1 MTILGHDYGVTK
13 ADSGSESTRK
23 EAVFRTVTRVGFG
36 VGGFGQGRVLRGAGV
51 GVDVSQGGSSGS
63 VAGRWIILIF
73 LTGTLGAGAGAA
85 PALRVRSRVAGSAG
99 SSPLMV
105 DALPRFRARGGIA
118 NRTERR
124 GSRRRRGDREEGV
137 LEPRGRFRIDFN
149 GVVGSAI
156 QYSAPKTP

>member
-51 GVDVSQGGSSGS
+51 SVNVSRGGSSGS

-73 LTGTLGAGAGAA
+73 LTGTLGTGAGAA

-99 SSPLMV
+99 LLLLIV
-105 DALPRFRARGGIA
+105 DALPRFRARRGIA
-118 NRTERR
+118 NRT
-124 GSRRRRGDREEGV
+124 
-137 LEPRGRFRIDFN
+137 
-149 GVVGSAI
+149 
-156 QYSAPKTP
+156 K